1 MMAKII
7 WFFHHDAT
15 RMFEEEGGRHYWF
28 SEKLQERGYETI
40 IFCSSI
46 NHHSGEER
54 AINGAYEIDEVN
66 GIRFVFVKTT
76 AYEGNGLSRIKNWVS
91 FYIGLFNCYKEIIE
105 KYEKPDIILAS
116 SAPPLPFIAGIQ
128 IARKLNIPCIGEVR
142 DLWPE
147 AIFTVGK
154 SKENSILGK
163 ILHAG
168 EYWMYRNADA
178 VIFTK
183 EGDTD
188 HLREQGW
195 LVEQGG
201 KIDISKCY
209 YINNGIDYQKY
220 LEQIETRT
228 MEDSDLEDG
237 KFHVV
242 YTGTVRI
249 INNVRN
255 IVEAA
260 IELKDDPEIEF
271 LIYGDGMERD
281 ELEEL
286 ARREN
291 LSNIKFKGLVNK
303 QYIPYILSKSSV
315 NLLNYAQDLYNW
327 KRGNSSNKMFE
338 YLASGKPV
346 ISSVKMGYDILEKY
360 GCGFSLEECTPQ
372 CLSKMIV
379 KVKNMPKD
387 EYEEMGIR
395 AREASKQFDFEIL
408 TDKLEAV
415 IKTVEGL
422 QNEG

>member
-1 MMAKII
+1 MAKRV

-28 SEKLQERGYETI
+28 SEKLQKRGYETI

-54 AINGAYEIDEVN
+54 KMDGYYEIDEVN

-76 AYEGNGLSRIKNWVS
+76 AYEGNGLSRIKNWFS
-91 FYIGLFNCYKEIIE
+91 FYLGLFKSYKAIITTCGE
-105 KYEKPDIILAS
+105 PDVILAS

-128 IARKLNIPCIGEVR
+128 IAKKLNIPCIGEVR

-154 SKENSILGK
+154 TSENSMLGK
-163 ILHAG
+163 LLHAG

-178 VIFTK
+178 VVFTK

-195 LVEQGG
+195 LTEQGG
-201 KIDISKCY
+201 KVDISKCH
-209 YINNGIDYQKY
+209 YINNGIDFGKY
-220 LEQIETRT
+220 LEQIETKT
-228 MEDSDLEDG
+228 LEDPDLEDG

-242 YTGTVRI
+242 YTGTLRL

-260 IELKDDPEIEF
+260 IVLKDNPDVEF
-271 LIYGDGMERD
+271 LIYGEGVERA

-286 ARREN
+286 ARKEN
-291 LSNIKFKGLVNK
+291 LTNIKFKGMVNK

-315 NLLNYAQDLYNW
+315 NLLNYAQNLYNW

-338 YLASGKPV
+338 YLASGRPI
-346 ISSVKMGYDILEKY
+346 ISSVKMGYDIIERY
-360 GCGFSLEECTPQ
+360 GCGYSLEECTPE
-372 CLSKMIV
+372 CLAEMIL
-379 KVKNMPKD
+379 KVKNMSQS
-387 EYEEMGIR
+387 EYEQMGIR

-408 TDKLEAV
+408 TDKLEMV
-415 IKTVEGL
+415 INTVEESH
-422 QNEG
+422 NER